1 MRTQRSQGRRSEG
14 AIVEDEGFTTIE
26 YVVASALS
34 LLLFVLAANL
44 LVDVYERGAVR
55 DALDE
60 GVRAGVP
67 IDATAGQCR
76 VAAQAVI
83 ADIAPKLQLDE
94 LSCTRSGDRVVARAR
109 VTLRSW
115 LPMLVPAWHLD
126 LHAQAV
132 RER

>member
-1 MRTQRSQGRRSEG
+1 MRTQR
-14 AIVEDEGFTTIE
+14 GFTTIE
-26 YVVASALS
+26 YVTATALS

-67 IDATAGQCR
+67 IGATIEQCR
-76 VAAQAVI
+76 AAARSVITDVAPTLEI
-83 ADIAPKLQLDE
+83 DE
-94 LSCTRSGDRVVARAR
+94 LSCSRDGSRIVARAR
-109 VTLRSW
+109 VVLPSW

-126 LHAQAV
+126 LRAEAV
-132 RER
+132 GEQ

>member
-1 MRTQRSQGRRSEG
+1 VNQR
-14 AIVEDEGFTTIE
+14 GFTTIE
-26 YVVASALS
+26 YVLATGLS

-44 LVDVYERGAVR
+44 LVDIYERGAAR

-67 IDATAGQCR
+67 IGATAEQCR
-76 VAAQAVI
+76 DAARAVVADV
-83 ADIAPKLQLDE
+83 APTLQVDE
-94 LSCTRSGDRVVARAR
+94 LSCTDVGARVVARAL
-109 VTLRSW
+109 VVLPSW

-126 LHAQAV
+126 LRAQAV